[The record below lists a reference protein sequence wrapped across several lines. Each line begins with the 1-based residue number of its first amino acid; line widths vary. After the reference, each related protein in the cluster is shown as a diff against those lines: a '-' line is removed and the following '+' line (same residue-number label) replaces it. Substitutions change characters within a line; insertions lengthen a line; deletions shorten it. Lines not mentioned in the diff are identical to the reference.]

1 MCLGLRVQTLP
12 TLMVLGSAVLHAY
25 WNFLLKRA
33 GGGQLVVGLSKVA
46 EAVLLA
52 PVVAV
57 VVTRRPEQVALLTGL
72 SVVGAALV
80 GANYALLAT
89 AYHRA
94 DLSFVYP
101 VSRGTIL
108 LLLPI
113 AGFLTF
119 GERLSPLGGAGLGL
133 IVAGI
138 ALQLGRARADG
149 AAAGL
154 ALAAGA
160 VAAGYT
166 LWDKGAVQRVSPP
179 AYFAAYS
186 VLIGLAYGAYIRR
199 RHGAEEAASSWRV
212 HRSTI
217 LAVGL
222 ANTVAYLLVLFALRS
237 GVSSYVIGLRQASIV
252 FGAFLGWRVLGER
265 PSRAGWLG
273 IAAIAVGCALVALA
287 PAR

>member
-1 MCLGLRVQTLP
+1 MQTLP

-33 GGGQLVVGLSKVA
+33 GGGQLVVGLSKIA

-52 PVVAV
+52 PVVAIV
-57 VVTRRPEQVALLTGL
+57 VARRPDQVALLAGL
-72 SVVGAALV
+72 ATVGAALV
-80 GANYALLAT
+80 GANYALLAA

-108 LLLPI
+108 LLLPV

-119 GERLSPLGGAGLGL
+119 GERLTPLGGAGLGL

-138 ALQLGRARADG
+138 AFQLARARADAG
-149 AAAGL
+149 AAVL
-154 ALAAGA
+154 ALAAGS

-186 VLIGLAYGAYIRR
+186 VLIGIAYWAYIRR
-199 RHGAEEAASSWRV
+199 RHRSEETAACWRT
-212 HRSTI
+212 HRRTV

-265 PSRAGWLG
+265 LTGAAWIG
-273 IAAIAVGCALVALA
+273 IAAIAAGCALVALS
-287 PAR
+287 PTG

>member
-1 MCLGLRVQTLP
+1 
-12 TLMVLGSAVLHAY
+12 MVLGSAVLHAY

-33 GGGQLVVGLSKVA
+33 GGGQLVVGLSKIA
-46 EAVLLA
+46 EALLLA

-57 VVTRRPEQVALLTGL
+57 VVARRPEQVVLLSGL
-72 SVVGAALV
+72 AMVGAALV

-108 LLLPI
+108 LLLPV

-138 ALQLGRARADG
+138 AFQLGRARADG
-149 AAAGL
+149 GAAVL

-186 VLIGLAYGAYIRR
+186 VLIGVAYWAYIWR
-199 RHGAEEAASSWRV
+199 RHRPEETSACWHT
-212 HRSTI
+212 HRRTV

-265 PSRAGWLG
+265 PTGLAWAG
-273 IAAIAVGCALVALA
+273 IAAIASGCALVALA
-287 PAR
+287 PTR

>member
-1 MCLGLRVQTLP
+1 
-12 TLMVLGSAVLHAY
+12 MVLGSAVLHGY

-33 GGGQLVVGLSKVA
+33 GGGQLLVGLSKVA

-52 PVVAV
+52 PVVAI
-57 VVTRRPEQVALLTGL
+57 VVTRNPDQVVLLSGL
-72 SVVGAALV
+72 AMVGAALV
-80 GANYALLAT
+80 GANYALLAA

-108 LLLPI
+108 LLLPV

-119 GERLSPLGGAGLGL
+119 GERLTRLGGAGLGL

-138 ALQLGRARADG
+138 AFQLARARADG
-149 AAAGL
+149 GAAVL
-154 ALAAGA
+154 ALGAGA

-186 VLIGLAYGAYIRR
+186 VLIGVAYWAYIRR
-199 RHGAEEAASSWRV
+199 RHSPEETATCWGAYR
-212 HRSTI
+212 RTI

-265 PSRAGWLG
+265 PSRTAWLG
-273 IAAIAVGCALVALA
+273 IAAIAAGCALVAFA
-287 PAR
+287 PTG